1 MFVSLQTNIDNCLYI
16 QYFHLLFFAGDGM
29 AIRKQPDGKWLCEC
43 YPNGRNGKRVRKQF
57 KTRAE
62 AIAYE
67 QYHLEEAKAK
77 PWLAEKEDR
86 RPLSELIDLWYKLH
100 GCSLSDKKGR
110 LGKLNII
117 CKGMGNPIASTITA
131 KDWAHYRDR
140 RLNGLIENG
149 YKTSEKSLKVST
161 GTVNCEHAFLRAVF
175 NELERLGEI
184 NYPNP
189 LKNIREFDQPEK
201 EMAWLTEKQIHKL
214 FAACDLH
221 GNPQLTLIVK
231 ICLSTGARWNEAA
244 SLKASQI
251 SPNKITFIKTKGKKN
266 RTVPVGDELYKELKD
281 KEGKFFDECYR
292 QFYRV
297 IRLAEIELP
306 EGQMSH
312 VLRHTFASHFMMA
325 GGNIIVLQRIL
336 GHSDIRVTMRYAH
349 FAPDHLEEAITNNP
363 LSVMA
368 RKSGGKMAAEKQ
380 IG

>member
-1 MFVSLQTNIDNCLYI
+1 
-16 QYFHLLFFAGDGM
+16 M
-29 AIRKQPDGKWLCEC
+29 AIRKQSDGKWLCEC

-62 AIAYE
+62 AVSYE
-67 QYHLEEAKAK
+67 RYHLEEVKAK

-86 RPLSELIDLWYKLH
+86 RLLSELIDLWYKLH

-117 CKGMGNPIASTITA
+117 CNGMGDPVASAITP

-140 RLNGLIENG
+140 RLSGLIENG
-149 YKTSEKSLKVST
+149 YKTSQKSLKVST

-201 EMAWLTEKQIHKL
+201 EMAWLTESQIKKL
-214 FAACDLH
+214 FLACDLH
-221 GNPQLTLIVK
+221 GNPELTLIVK
-231 ICLSTGARWNEAA
+231 ICLSTGARWSEAA
-244 SLKASQI
+244 NLKASQI

-266 RTVPVGDELYKELKD
+266 RTVPIDNALHSELKN
-281 KEGKFFDECYR
+281 KEGKFFAECYR

-349 FAPDHLEEAITNNP
+349 FAPDHLEEAISRNP
-363 LSVMA
+363 LA
-368 RKSGGKMAAEKQ
+368 IIAAKSGDKMAAENQ
-380 IG
+380 LSRIR